1 MTYSCHSGAN
11 LNYLPIA
18 KIRRKI
24 ELTTTFNK
32 KTKKNARNVKTRFNS
47 LRPL

>member
-18 KIRRKI
+18 KIRRKN
-24 ELTTTFNK
+24 ELETIFNK
-32 KTKKNARNVKTRFNS
+32 KTENYAWDVKDRFT
-47 LRPL
+47 PVCFE